1 MTTIT
6 PKLRSALVDELKF
19 FMEDLWGSEGD
30 FIDTPQGR
38 GRIENVRAMRGIDL
52 QVEVKIPDVGLALCS
67 ALSLFD
73 WETERRW

>member
-6 PKLRSALVDELKF
+6 SELKT

-52 QVEVKIPDVGLALCS
+52 EVKVKITDVGFVLCS
-67 ALSLFD
+67 ALSLFE

>member
-1 MTTIT
+1 
-6 PKLRSALVDELKF
+6 
-19 FMEDLWGSEGD
+19 
-30 FIDTPQGR
+30 
-38 GRIENVRAMRGIDL
+38 MRGIDL